1 MQSLHVKK
9 GDLVEVLIGGKKGQK
24 LAGERGK
31 VLRVFPEKDRVIV
44 EKINLIKRHTRPSQQ
59 NRQGGII
66 EKEAS
71 IHASNVML
79 VCKSCDKPVRVGHRT
94 LESGKKARF
103 CRKCGTVLD
112 G

>member
-31 VLRVFPEKDRVIV
+31 VLRAFPEKGRVIV
-44 EKINLIKRHTRPSQQ
+44 EKVNIIKRHTRPSQT
-59 NRQGGII
+59 NRQGGIV
-66 EKEAS
+66 EKEAP
-71 IHASNVML
+71 IDASNVML
-79 VCKSCDKPVRVGHRT
+79 VCKKCDKPVRAGHRT
-94 LESGKKARF
+94 LENGKKARF
-103 CRKCGTVLD
+103 CRKCGEVFE